1 MRTLRIRLAAA
12 LVLPLVALSACSN
25 DKSKS
30 PVANPGGGATAAG
43 NPVKVMLIY
52 DETGSGAAPELVDG
66 ANAGLAQVNANGGVN
81 GRPIELTVCKTGNDP
96 NTADNCARQAQ
107 SLGVSAV
114 VGELTLQKG
123 HEKIL
128 REAKI
133 PIIGAVTSGTDLT
146 EVAQFPLDGST
157 PIQTASLANAL
168 AAQGFKKISMAR
180 IQIDGGGAFSGFA
193 NQGLTSSGQKILNDV
208 PVPTGAPDMAPYVQ
222 AVLANGTDAILTVLP
237 GTDSTAF
244 IKQLKKD
251 APNVAIGII
260 GTQKEKVA
268 DALGASSDGLYEAL
282 GYLPPS
288 YENAATKSYVAAMS
302 KQGLTETR
310 GFRLN
315 AYAAVLA
322 FAAAAKKVPDPTN
335 TALWDALPTMSG
347 IDIGLTPP
355 IQWTKGN
362 VGGYPRIFTSCAF
375 IVKYTGGKELPVY
388 DTFRDAYTGQNCPT
402 PAKG

>member
-1 MRTLRIRLAAA
+1 MRTLRTRLAAA

-30 PVANPGGGATAAG
+30 PAANPGGGSSAG

-66 ANAGLAQVNANGGVN
+66 ANAGLAQVNANGGIN
-81 GRPIELTVCKTGNDP
+81 GRPIEMTVCKTGNDP
-96 NTADNCARQAQ
+96 NTADNCSRQAQ
-107 SLGVSAV
+107 SLGVAAV

-193 NQGLTSSGQKILNDV
+193 NQGLAASGQKILNDV

-251 APNVAIGII
+251 APNIAIGII

-268 DALGASSDGLYEAL
+268 DALGTASDGLYEAL

-302 KQGLTETR
+302 KQGISETR

-322 FAAAAKKVPDPTN
+322 FAEAAKKVPDPTN

-355 IQWTKGN
+355 IQWQKGN

-375 IVKYTGGKELPVY
+375 IVKYSGGKELPVY
-388 DTFRDAYTGQNCPT
+388 DTFRDAYTGQNCTT
-402 PAKG
+402 PAKS

>member
-30 PVANPGGGATAAG
+30 PAANPGGGGTAAG

-107 SLGVSAV
+107 SLGVAAV

-268 DALGASSDGLYEAL
+268 DALGTASDGLYEAL

-288 YENAATKSYVAAMS
+288 YENKATKNYVAAMQ

-315 AYAAVLA
+315 AYSAVLA
-322 FAAAAKKVPDPTN
+322 FAEAAKKVPDPTN

>member
-1 MRTLRIRLAAA
+1 MRTMRARLLVTA
-12 LVLPLVALSACSN
+12 LVLPLVGLSACSN
-25 DKSKS
+25 EKQAPST
-30 PVANPGGGATAAG
+30 GTASGDA
-43 NPVKVMLIY
+43 VKIMLIY
-52 DETGSGAAPELVDG
+52 DETGPATAPELVDG
-66 ANAGLAQVNANGGVN
+66 ANAGLAYVNANGGVN
-81 GRPIELTVCKTGNDP
+81 GRPVEMTVCKTGNDP

-107 SLGVSAV
+107 SLGVAAV
-114 VGELTLQKG
+114 VAELTLQKG

-146 EVAQFPLDGST
+146 EPAQFPLDGST
-157 PIQTASLANAL
+157 PVQTASLANAL
-168 AAQGFKKISMAR
+168 AAQGFKKISLAR
-180 IQIDGGGAFSGFA
+180 IQIDGGGAFGGFA
-193 NQGLTSSGQKILNDV
+193 NQGLAAAGLKIHNDV
-208 PVPTGAPDMAPYVQ
+208 PVPNGAPDMAPYVQ
-222 AVLANGTDAILTVLP
+222 AVLANGTDAVLTVLP

-251 APNVAIGII
+251 APNIAIGII

-268 DALGASSDGLYEAL
+268 DALGADSDGLFEAL

-288 YENAATKSYVAAMS
+288 YPNAATRAFVENMNKL
-302 KQGLTETR
+302 GFTETR

-322 FAAAAKKVPDPTN
+322 FVEAAKRAPEPTSA
-335 TALWDALPTMSG
+335 ALWDALPTMSG

-355 IQWTKGN
+355 IQWIQGN
-362 VGGYPRIFTSCAF
+362 VGGFERVFTSCSF
-375 IVKYTGGKELPVY
+375 IVRYSGGEELPVY
-388 DTFRDAYTGQNCPT
+388 DSFRDAYTGQDCPT